1 MCIRD
6 RKYLFTSFL
15 ILTGTLFAQEEAVE
29 PNPYEILLNK
39 VQQNI
44 QVEERYDLQRIQS
57 AQAKVNELK
66 RIKTQLT
73 KDLQA
78 AVRLSDKLS
87 ADFDANEKVLS
98 ELEEKLT
105 LKLGNLGEMFGVV
118 RQVAGQ
124 TKGEFENS
132 ISNIQHPERIDVL
145 QNLSEKKKLPSVP
158 QIKELWFELIKEIGY
173 SSEIINFNA
182 EILNADGST
191 SNLDILRLGLFV
203 LASDGDLLKH
213 IPETNQIEKLP
224 SQPSGVDHGGL
235 KKLQNSSRVFR
246 SDRPLEQT
254 LSERFDVTIDPTR
267 GSLIDKLIQS
277 PSFFERINQGG
288 LVGYFI
294 ILLGLFGLGLGAERI
309 VFLRKEWTEL
319 ENAQD
324 GSGSNNILSELFK
337 TMEENAKLDFE
348 SLQMLLDEK
357 IQAYIPK
364 IESRVAAIKLI
375 ATVAPLLGLLGTV
388 IGMIETFQSI
398 QIFGTGDPKL
408 MAGGISQALVTTMLG
423 LIVAAP
429 LLFLH
434 SYADS
439 FVAKISDFLDEK
451 SSGLIATKVS

>member
-1 MCIRD
+1 MK
-6 RKYLFTSFL
+6 KYLFINFL
-15 ILTGTLFAQEEAVE
+15 ILTGILFAQEETIE

-132 ISNIQHPERIDVL
+132 ISNIQYPERIDVL

-173 SSEIINFNA
+173 SAEVISFNT
-182 EILNADGST
+182 EILNADGSS
-191 SNLDILRLGLFV
+191 SNLDVVRLGLF
-203 LASDGDLLKH
+203 AIAADGDLLKH
-213 IPETNQIEKLP
+213 IPETNQIENLP

-235 KKLQNSSRVFR
+235 EDIQNESSG
-246 SDRPLEQT
+246 T
-254 LSERFDVTIDPTR
+254 FDVTVDPTR

-277 PSFFERINQGG
+277 PSFIERINQGG

-294 ILLGLFGLGLGAERI
+294 ILLGLFGLALGGERI

-319 ENAQD
+319 ENTQANNAGQ
-324 GSGSNNILSELFK
+324 NILSELFK

-357 IQAYIPK
+357 VQAYIPK

-451 SSGLIATKVS
+451 SSGLIATKIN

>member
-1 MCIRD
+1 MK
-6 RKYLFTSFL
+6 KYLFINVL
-15 ILTGTLFAQEEAVE
+15 ILTGILFAQEETIE

-78 AVRLSDKLS
+78 AVKLSDKLS

-132 ISNIQHPERIDVL
+132 ISNIQYPERIDVL

-173 SSEIINFNA
+173 SAEVISFNT
-182 EILNADGST
+182 EILNADGSS
-191 SNLDILRLGLFV
+191 SNLDVVRLGLFAI
-203 LASDGDLLKH
+203 ASDGDLLKH
-213 IPETNQIEKLP
+213 IPETNQIENLP

-235 KKLQNSSRVFR
+235 EDIQNESSG
-246 SDRPLEQT
+246 T
-254 LSERFDVTIDPTR
+254 FDVTVDPTR

-277 PSFFERINQGG
+277 PSFIERINQGG

-294 ILLGLFGLGLGAERI
+294 ILLGLFGLALGGERI
-309 VFLRKEWTEL
+309 VFLRKEWAEL
-319 ENAQD
+319 ENTQANNAGQ
-324 GSGSNNILSELFK
+324 NILSELFK

-357 IQAYIPK
+357 VQAYIPK

-451 SSGLIATKVS
+451 SSGLIATKIN

>member
-1 MCIRD
+1 MK
-6 RKYLFTSFL
+6 KYLFINFL
-15 ILTGTLFAQEEAVE
+15 ILTGILFAQEDTIE

-78 AVRLSDKLS
+78 AVKLSDKLS

-132 ISNIQHPERIDVL
+132 ISNIQYPERIDVL

-173 SSEIINFNA
+173 SAEVISFNT
-182 EILNADGST
+182 EILNADGSS
-191 SNLDILRLGLFV
+191 SNLDVVRLGLFAI
-203 LASDGDLLKH
+203 ASDGDLLKH
-213 IPETNQIEKLP
+213 IPETNQIENLP

-235 KKLQNSSRVFR
+235 EDIQNESSG
-246 SDRPLEQT
+246 T
-254 LSERFDVTIDPTR
+254 FDVTVDPTR

-277 PSFFERINQGG
+277 PSFIERINQGG

-294 ILLGLFGLGLGAERI
+294 ILLGLFGLALGGERI

-319 ENAQD
+319 ENTQANNAGQ
-324 GSGSNNILSELFK
+324 NILSELFK

-357 IQAYIPK
+357 VQAYIPK

-451 SSGLIATKVS
+451 SSGLIATKIN

>member
-1 MCIRD
+1 MK
-6 RKYLFTSFL
+6 KYLFINFL
-15 ILTGTLFAQEEAVE
+15 ILTGILFAQEETIE

-44 QVEERYDLQRIQS
+44 QVEQRYDLQRIQS

-87 ADFDANEKVLS
+87 SDFDANEKVLS

-132 ISNIQHPERIDVL
+132 ISNIQYPERIDVL

-173 SSEIINFNA
+173 SAEVISFNT
-182 EILNADGST
+182 EILNADGSS
-191 SNLDILRLGLFV
+191 SNLDVVRLGLFAI
-203 LASDGDLLKH
+203 ASDGDLLKH
-213 IPETNQIEKLP
+213 IPETNQIENLP

-235 KKLQNSSRVFR
+235 EDIQNESSG
-246 SDRPLEQT
+246 T
-254 LSERFDVTIDPTR
+254 FDVTVDPTR

-277 PSFFERINQGG
+277 PSFIERINQGG

-294 ILLGLFGLGLGAERI
+294 ILLGLFGLALGGERI
-309 VFLRKEWTEL
+309 VFLRKEWAEL
-319 ENAQD
+319 ENTQANNAGQ
-324 GSGSNNILSELFK
+324 NILSELFK

-357 IQAYIPK
+357 VQAYIPK

-451 SSGLIATKVS
+451 SSGLIATKIN

>member
-1 MCIRD
+1 MK
-6 RKYLFTSFL
+6 KYLFINVL
-15 ILTGTLFAQEEAVE
+15 ILTGILFAQEETIE

-132 ISNIQHPERIDVL
+132 ISNIQYPERIDVL

-173 SSEIINFNA
+173 SAEVISFNT
-182 EILNADGST
+182 EILNADGSS
-191 SNLDILRLGLFV
+191 SNLDVVRLGLF
-203 LASDGDLLKH
+203 AIAADGDLLKH
-213 IPETNQIEKLP
+213 IPETNQIENLP

-235 KKLQNSSRVFR
+235 EDIQNESSG
-246 SDRPLEQT
+246 T
-254 LSERFDVTIDPTR
+254 FDVTVDPTR

-277 PSFFERINQGG
+277 PSFVERINQGG

-294 ILLGLFGLGLGAERI
+294 ILLGLFGLALGGERI
-309 VFLRKEWTEL
+309 VFLRKEWAEL
-319 ENAQD
+319 ENTQANNAGQ
-324 GSGSNNILSELFK
+324 NILSELFK

-357 IQAYIPK
+357 VQAYIPK

-451 SSGLIATKVS
+451 SSGLIATKIN

>member
-1 MCIRD
+1 MK
-6 RKYLFTSFL
+6 KYLFINFL
-15 ILTGTLFAQEEAVE
+15 ILTGILFAQEKTVE

-132 ISNIQHPERIDVL
+132 ISNIQYPERIDVL

-173 SSEIINFNA
+173 SAEVISFNT
-182 EILNADGST
+182 EILNADGSS
-191 SNLDILRLGLFV
+191 SNLDVVRLGLFAI
-203 LASDGDLLKH
+203 ASDGDLLKH
-213 IPETNQIEKLP
+213 IPETNQIENLP

-235 KKLQNSSRVFR
+235 EDIQNESSG
-246 SDRPLEQT
+246 T
-254 LSERFDVTIDPTR
+254 FDVTIDPTR

-277 PSFFERINQGG
+277 PSFIERINQGG

-294 ILLGLFGLGLGAERI
+294 ILLGLFGLALGGERI
-309 VFLRKEWTEL
+309 VFLRKEWAEL
-319 ENAQD
+319 ENTQANNAGQ
-324 GSGSNNILSELFK
+324 NILSELFK

-357 IQAYIPK
+357 VQAYIPR

-451 SSGLIATKVS
+451 SSGLIATKIN

>member
-1 MCIRD
+1 MK
-6 RKYLFTSFL
+6 KYLFINFL
-15 ILTGTLFAQEEAVE
+15 ILTGILFAQEETIE

-87 ADFDANEKVLS
+87 SDFDANEKVLS

-132 ISNIQHPERIDVL
+132 ISNIQYPERIDVL

-173 SSEIINFNA
+173 SAEVISFNT
-182 EILNADGST
+182 EILNADGSS
-191 SNLDILRLGLFV
+191 SNLDVVRLGLFAI
-203 LASDGDLLKH
+203 ASDGDLLKH
-213 IPETNQIEKLP
+213 IPETNQIENLP

-235 KKLQNSSRVFR
+235 EDIQNESSG
-246 SDRPLEQT
+246 T
-254 LSERFDVTIDPTR
+254 FDVTVDPTR

-277 PSFFERINQGG
+277 PSFIERINQGG

-294 ILLGLFGLGLGAERI
+294 ILLGLFGLALGGERI
-309 VFLRKEWTEL
+309 VFLRKEWAEL
-319 ENAQD
+319 ENTQANNAGQ
-324 GSGSNNILSELFK
+324 NILSELFK

-357 IQAYIPK
+357 VQAYIPK

-451 SSGLIATKVS
+451 SSGLIATKIN

>member
-1 MCIRD
+1 MK
-6 RKYLFTSFL
+6 KYLFINFL
-15 ILTGTLFAQEEAVE
+15 ILTGILFAQEETIE

-132 ISNIQHPERIDVL
+132 ISNIQYPERIDVL

-173 SSEIINFNA
+173 SAEVISFNT
-182 EILNADGST
+182 EILNADGSS
-191 SNLDILRLGLFV
+191 SNLDVVRLGLFAI
-203 LASDGDLLKH
+203 ASDGDLLKH
-213 IPETNQIEKLP
+213 IPETNQIENLP

-235 KKLQNSSRVFR
+235 EDIQNESSG
-246 SDRPLEQT
+246 T
-254 LSERFDVTIDPTR
+254 FDVTIDPTR

-277 PSFFERINQGG
+277 PSFIERINQGG

-294 ILLGLFGLGLGAERI
+294 ILLGLFGLALGGERI
-309 VFLRKEWTEL
+309 VFLRKEWAEL
-319 ENAQD
+319 ENTQVNNAGQ
-324 GSGSNNILSELFK
+324 NILSELFK

-357 IQAYIPK
+357 VQAYIPK

-451 SSGLIATKVS
+451 SSGLIATKIN

>member
-1 MCIRD
+1 MK
-6 RKYLFTSFL
+6 KYLFTNLL
-15 ILTGTLFAQEEAVE
+15 IVTGILFAQEETIE

-132 ISNIQHPERIDVL
+132 ISNIQYPERIDVL

-173 SSEIINFNA
+173 SAEVISFNT
-182 EILNADGST
+182 EILNADGSS
-191 SNLDILRLGLFV
+191 SNLDVVRLGLF
-203 LASDGDLLKH
+203 AIAADGDLLKH
-213 IPETNQIEKLP
+213 IPETNQIENLP

-235 KKLQNSSRVFR
+235 EDIQNES
-246 SDRPLEQT
+246 T
-254 LSERFDVTIDPTR
+254 GTFDVTVDPTR

-277 PSFFERINQGG
+277 PSFIERINQGG

-294 ILLGLFGLGLGAERI
+294 ILLGLFGLALGGERI
-309 VFLRKEWTEL
+309 VFLRKEWAEL
-319 ENAQD
+319 ENTQANNAGQ
-324 GSGSNNILSELFK
+324 NILSELFK

-357 IQAYIPK
+357 VQAYIPK

-451 SSGLIATKVS
+451 SSGLIATKIN

>member
-1 MCIRD
+1 MK
-6 RKYLFTSFL
+6 KYLFTSFL

-182 EILNADGST
+182 EIINADGST

>member
-1 MCIRD
+1 MK
-6 RKYLFTSFL
+6 KYLFINFL
-15 ILTGTLFAQEEAVE
+15 ILTGILFAQEETIE

-87 ADFDANEKVLS
+87 SDFDANEKVLS

-132 ISNIQHPERIDVL
+132 ISNIQYPERIDVL

-173 SSEIINFNA
+173 SAEVISFNT
-182 EILNADGST
+182 EILNADGSS
-191 SNLDILRLGLFV
+191 SNLDVVRLGLF
-203 LASDGDLLKH
+203 AIAADGDLLKH
-213 IPETNQIEKLP
+213 IPETNQIENLP

-235 KKLQNSSRVFR
+235 EDIQNESSG
-246 SDRPLEQT
+246 T
-254 LSERFDVTIDPTR
+254 FDVTVDPTR

-277 PSFFERINQGG
+277 PSFVERINQGG

-294 ILLGLFGLGLGAERI
+294 ILLGLFGLALGGERI
-309 VFLRKEWTEL
+309 VFLRKEWAEL
-319 ENAQD
+319 ENTQANNAGQ
-324 GSGSNNILSELFK
+324 NILSELFK

-357 IQAYIPK
+357 VQAYIPK

-451 SSGLIATKVS
+451 SSGLIATKIN

>member
-1 MCIRD
+1 MK
-6 RKYLFTSFL
+6 KYLFINVL
-15 ILTGTLFAQEEAVE
+15 ILNGILFAQEETIE

-78 AVRLSDKLS
+78 AVRLSNKLS
-87 ADFDANEKVLS
+87 TDFDVNEKVLS

-132 ISNIQHPERIDVL
+132 ISNIQYPERIDVL

-173 SSEIINFNA
+173 SAEVISFNT
-182 EILNADGST
+182 EILNADGSS
-191 SNLDILRLGLFV
+191 SNLDVVRLGLFAI
-203 LASDGDLLKH
+203 ASDGDLLKH
-213 IPETNQIEKLP
+213 IPETNQIENLP

-235 KKLQNSSRVFR
+235 EDIQNESSG
-246 SDRPLEQT
+246 T
-254 LSERFDVTIDPTR
+254 FDVTVDPTR

-277 PSFFERINQGG
+277 PSFIERINQGG

-294 ILLGLFGLGLGAERI
+294 ILLGLFGLALGGERI
-309 VFLRKEWTEL
+309 VFLRKEWAEL
-319 ENAQD
+319 ENTQANNAGQ
-324 GSGSNNILSELFK
+324 NILSELFK

-357 IQAYIPK
+357 VQAYIPK

-451 SSGLIATKVS
+451 KFRGS

>member
-1 MCIRD
+1 MK
-6 RKYLFTSFL
+6 KYLFINFL
-15 ILTGTLFAQEEAVE
+15 ILTGILFAQEETIE

-132 ISNIQHPERIDVL
+132 ISNIQYPERIDVL

-173 SSEIINFNA
+173 SAEVISFNT
-182 EILNADGST
+182 EILNADGSS
-191 SNLDILRLGLFV
+191 SNLDVVRLGLF
-203 LASDGDLLKH
+203 AIAADGDLLKH
-213 IPETNQIEKLP
+213 IPETNQIENLP

-235 KKLQNSSRVFR
+235 EDIQNESSG
-246 SDRPLEQT
+246 T
-254 LSERFDVTIDPTR
+254 FDVTVDPTR

-277 PSFFERINQGG
+277 PSFIERINQGG

-294 ILLGLFGLGLGAERI
+294 ILLGLFGLALGGERI
-309 VFLRKEWTEL
+309 VFLRKEWAEL
-319 ENAQD
+319 ENTQANNAGQ
-324 GSGSNNILSELFK
+324 NILSELFK

-357 IQAYIPK
+357 VQAYIPK

-451 SSGLIATKVS
+451 SSGLIATKIN

>member
-1 MCIRD
+1 MK
-6 RKYLFTSFL
+6 KYLFTNLL
-15 ILTGTLFAQEEAVE
+15 ILTGILFAQEETSE

-87 ADFDANEKVLS
+87 SDFDANEKVLS

-132 ISNIQHPERIDVL
+132 ISNIQYPERIDVL

-173 SSEIINFNA
+173 SAEVISFNT
-182 EILNADGST
+182 EILNADGSS
-191 SNLDILRLGLFV
+191 SNLDVVRLGLFAI
-203 LASDGDLLKH
+203 ASDGDLLKH
-213 IPETNQIEKLP
+213 IPETNQIENLP

-235 KKLQNSSRVFR
+235 EDIQNESSG
-246 SDRPLEQT
+246 T
-254 LSERFDVTIDPTR
+254 FDVTVDPTR

-277 PSFFERINQGG
+277 PSFIERINQGG

-294 ILLGLFGLGLGAERI
+294 ILLGLFGLALGGERI
-309 VFLRKEWTEL
+309 VFLRKEWAEL
-319 ENAQD
+319 ENTQANNAGQ
-324 GSGSNNILSELFK
+324 NILSELFK

-357 IQAYIPK
+357 VQAYIPK

-451 SSGLIATKVS
+451 SSGLIATKIN

>member
-1 MCIRD
+1 MK
-6 RKYLFTSFL
+6 KYLFINL
-15 ILTGTLFAQEEAVE
+15 LLTGILFAQEETIE

-44 QVEERYDLQRIQS
+44 QVEEMYDLQRIQS
-57 AQAKVNELK
+57 AEAKVNELK

-132 ISNIQHPERIDVL
+132 ISNIQYPERIDVL

-173 SSEIINFNA
+173 SAEVISFNT
-182 EILNADGST
+182 EILNADGSS
-191 SNLDILRLGLFV
+191 SNLDVVRLGLFAI
-203 LASDGDLLKH
+203 ASDGDLLKH
-213 IPETNQIEKLP
+213 IPETNQIENLP

-235 KKLQNSSRVFR
+235 EDIQNESSG
-246 SDRPLEQT
+246 T
-254 LSERFDVTIDPTR
+254 FDVTVDPTR

-277 PSFFERINQGG
+277 PSFIERINQGG

-294 ILLGLFGLGLGAERI
+294 ILLGLFGLALGGERI

-319 ENAQD
+319 ENTQTNNA
-324 GSGSNNILSELFK
+324 GENILSELFK

-357 IQAYIPK
+357 VQAYIPK

-451 SSGLIATKVS
+451 SSGLIATKIN

>member
-1 MCIRD
+1 MK
-6 RKYLFTSFL
+6 KYLFINFL
-15 ILTGTLFAQEEAVE
+15 ILTGILFAQEDTIE

-132 ISNIQHPERIDVL
+132 ISNIQYPERIDVL

-173 SSEIINFNA
+173 SAEVISFNT
-182 EILNADGST
+182 EILNADGSS
-191 SNLDILRLGLFV
+191 SNLDVVRLGLFAI
-203 LASDGDLLKH
+203 ASDGDLLKH
-213 IPETNQIEKLP
+213 IPETNQIENLP

-235 KKLQNSSRVFR
+235 EDIQNESSG
-246 SDRPLEQT
+246 T
-254 LSERFDVTIDPTR
+254 FDVTVDPTR

-277 PSFFERINQGG
+277 PSFVERINQGG

-294 ILLGLFGLGLGAERI
+294 ILLGLFGLALGGERI

-319 ENAQD
+319 ENTQANNAGQ
-324 GSGSNNILSELFK
+324 NILSELFK

-357 IQAYIPK
+357 VQAYIPK

-451 SSGLIATKVS
+451 SSGLIATKIN

>member
-1 MCIRD
+1 MK
-6 RKYLFTSFL
+6 KYLFINFL
-15 ILTGTLFAQEEAVE
+15 ILTGILFAQEETIE

-132 ISNIQHPERIDVL
+132 ISNIQYPERIDVL

-173 SSEIINFNA
+173 SAEVISFNT
-182 EILNADGST
+182 EILNADGSS
-191 SNLDILRLGLFV
+191 SNLDVVRLGLFAI
-203 LASDGDLLKH
+203 ASDGDLLKH
-213 IPETNQIEKLP
+213 IPETNQIENLP

-235 KKLQNSSRVFR
+235 EDIQNER
-246 SDRPLEQT
+246 SGT
-254 LSERFDVTIDPTR
+254 FDVTVDPTR

-277 PSFFERINQGG
+277 PSFIERINQGG

-294 ILLGLFGLGLGAERI
+294 ILLGLFGLALGGERI
-309 VFLRKEWTEL
+309 VFLRKEWAEL
-319 ENAQD
+319 ENTQANNAGQ
-324 GSGSNNILSELFK
+324 NILSELFK

-357 IQAYIPK
+357 VQAYIPK

-439 FVAKISDFLDEK
+439 FVANISDFLDEK
-451 SSGLIATKVS
+451 SSGLIATKIN

>member
-1 MCIRD
+1 MK
-6 RKYLFTSFL
+6 KYLFTSFL

-375 ATVAPLLGLLGTV
+375 ATVAPILGLLGTV

>member
-1 MCIRD
+1 MK
-6 RKYLFTSFL
+6 KYLFINFL
-15 ILTGTLFAQEEAVE
+15 ILTGILFAQEETIE

-132 ISNIQHPERIDVL
+132 ISNIQYPERIDVL

-173 SSEIINFNA
+173 SAEVISFNT
-182 EILNADGST
+182 EILNADGSS
-191 SNLDILRLGLFV
+191 SNLDVVRLGLFAI
-203 LASDGDLLKH
+203 ASNGDLLKH
-213 IPETNQIEKLP
+213 IPETNQIENLP

-235 KKLQNSSRVFR
+235 EDIQNESSG
-246 SDRPLEQT
+246 T
-254 LSERFDVTIDPTR
+254 FDVTVDPTR

-277 PSFFERINQGG
+277 PSFLERINQGG

-294 ILLGLFGLGLGAERI
+294 ILLGLFGLALGGERI

-319 ENAQD
+319 ENTQANNAGQ
-324 GSGSNNILSELFK
+324 NILSELFK

-357 IQAYIPK
+357 VQAYIPK

-451 SSGLIATKVS
+451 SSGLIATKIN

>member
-1 MCIRD
+1 MK
-6 RKYLFTSFL
+6 KYLFTNLL
-15 ILTGTLFAQEEAVE
+15 IVTGILFAQEETIE

-132 ISNIQHPERIDVL
+132 ISNIQYPERIDVL

-173 SSEIINFNA
+173 SAEVISFNT
-182 EILNADGST
+182 EILNADGSS
-191 SNLDILRLGLFV
+191 SNLDVVRLGLF
-203 LASDGDLLKH
+203 AIAADGDLLKH
-213 IPETNQIEKLP
+213 IPETNQIENLP

-235 KKLQNSSRVFR
+235 EDIQNESSG
-246 SDRPLEQT
+246 T
-254 LSERFDVTIDPTR
+254 FDVTVDPTR

-277 PSFFERINQGG
+277 PSFIERINQGG

-294 ILLGLFGLGLGAERI
+294 ILLGLFGLALGGERI
-309 VFLRKEWTEL
+309 VFLRKEWAEL
-319 ENAQD
+319 ENTQANNAGQ
-324 GSGSNNILSELFK
+324 NILSELFK

-357 IQAYIPK
+357 VQAYIPK

-451 SSGLIATKVS
+451 SSGLIATKIN

>member
-1 MCIRD
+1 MK
-6 RKYLFTSFL
+6 KYLL
-15 ILTGTLFAQEEAVE
+15 INLLVLTGILFAQEDIIE

-57 AQAKVNELK
+57 AQAKVSELK

-132 ISNIQHPERIDVL
+132 ISNIQYPERIDVL

-173 SSEIINFNA
+173 SSEVISFNT
-182 EILNADGST
+182 EILNADGSS
-191 SNLDILRLGLFV
+191 SNLDVVRLGLFAI
-203 LASDGDLLKH
+203 ASDGDLLKH
-213 IPETNQIEKLP
+213 IPETNQIENLP

-235 KKLQNSSRVFR
+235 EDIQNESSG
-246 SDRPLEQT
+246 T
-254 LSERFDVTIDPTR
+254 FDVTVDPTR

-277 PSFFERINQGG
+277 PSFIERINQGG

-294 ILLGLFGLGLGAERI
+294 ILLGLFGLALGGERI
-309 VFLRKEWTEL
+309 VFLRKEWAEL
-319 ENAQD
+319 ENTQANNAGQ
-324 GSGSNNILSELFK
+324 NILSELFK

-357 IQAYIPK
+357 VQAYIPT

-451 SSGLIATKVS
+451 SSGLIATKIN

>member
-1 MCIRD
+1 MK
-6 RKYLFTSFL
+6 KYLFINFL
-15 ILTGTLFAQEEAVE
+15 ILTSILFAQEEAIE

-132 ISNIQHPERIDVL
+132 ISNIQYPERIDVL

-173 SSEIINFNA
+173 SAEVISFNT
-182 EILNADGST
+182 EILNADGSS
-191 SNLDILRLGLFV
+191 SNLDVVRLGLFAI
-203 LASDGDLLKH
+203 ASDGDLLKH
-213 IPETNQIEKLP
+213 IPETNQIENLP

-235 KKLQNSSRVFR
+235 EDIQNESSG
-246 SDRPLEQT
+246 T
-254 LSERFDVTIDPTR
+254 FDVTVDPTR

-277 PSFFERINQGG
+277 PSFIERINQGG

-294 ILLGLFGLGLGAERI
+294 ILLGLFGLALGGERI
-309 VFLRKEWTEL
+309 VFLRKEWAEL
-319 ENAQD
+319 ENTQANNAGQ
-324 GSGSNNILSELFK
+324 NILSELFK

-357 IQAYIPK
+357 VQAYIPK

-451 SSGLIATKVS
+451 SSGLIATKIN

>member
-1 MCIRD
+1 MK
-6 RKYLFTSFL
+6 KYLFINL
-15 ILTGTLFAQEEAVE
+15 LMVTGILFAQEETIE

-132 ISNIQHPERIDVL
+132 ISNIQYPERIDVL

-173 SSEIINFNA
+173 SAEVISFNT
-182 EILNADGST
+182 EILNADGSS
-191 SNLDILRLGLFV
+191 SNLDVVRLGLFAI
-203 LASDGDLLKH
+203 ASDGDLLKH
-213 IPETNQIEKLP
+213 IPETNQIENLP

-235 KKLQNSSRVFR
+235 EDIQNESSG
-246 SDRPLEQT
+246 T
-254 LSERFDVTIDPTR
+254 FDVTVDPTR

-277 PSFFERINQGG
+277 PSFIERINQGG

-294 ILLGLFGLGLGAERI
+294 ILLGLFGLALGGERI
-309 VFLRKEWTEL
+309 VFLRKEWAEL
-319 ENAQD
+319 ENTQANNAGQ
-324 GSGSNNILSELFK
+324 NILSELFK

-357 IQAYIPK
+357 VQAYIPK

-451 SSGLIATKVS
+451 SSGLIATKIN

>member
-1 MCIRD
+1 MK
-6 RKYLFTSFL
+6 KYLFTSFL

-408 MAGGISQALVTTMLG
+408 MAGGMSQALVTTMLG

>member
-1 MCIRD
+1 MK
-6 RKYLFTSFL
+6 KYLFTNLL
-15 ILTGTLFAQEEAVE
+15 ILTGILFAQEETSE

-132 ISNIQHPERIDVL
+132 ISNIQYPERIDVL

-173 SSEIINFNA
+173 SAEVISFNT
-182 EILNADGST
+182 EILNADGSS
-191 SNLDILRLGLFV
+191 SNLDVVRLGLF
-203 LASDGDLLKH
+203 AIAADGDLLKH
-213 IPETNQIEKLP
+213 IPETNQIENLP

-235 KKLQNSSRVFR
+235 EDIQNESSG
-246 SDRPLEQT
+246 T
-254 LSERFDVTIDPTR
+254 FDVTVDPTR

-277 PSFFERINQGG
+277 PSFIERINQGG

-294 ILLGLFGLGLGAERI
+294 ILLGLFGLALGGERI
-309 VFLRKEWTEL
+309 VFLRKEWAEL
-319 ENAQD
+319 ENTQANNAGQ
-324 GSGSNNILSELFK
+324 NILSELFK

-357 IQAYIPK
+357 VQAYIPK

-451 SSGLIATKVS
+451 SSGLIATKIN

>member
-1 MCIRD
+1 MK
-6 RKYLFTSFL
+6 KYLFINVL
-15 ILTGTLFAQEEAVE
+15 ILTGILFAQEETIE

-132 ISNIQHPERIDVL
+132 ISNIQYPERIDVL

-173 SSEIINFNA
+173 SAEVISFNT
-182 EILNADGST
+182 EILNADGSS
-191 SNLDILRLGLFV
+191 SNLDVVRLGLFAI
-203 LASDGDLLKH
+203 ASDGDLLKH
-213 IPETNQIEKLP
+213 IPETNQIENLP

-235 KKLQNSSRVFR
+235 EDIQNESSG
-246 SDRPLEQT
+246 T
-254 LSERFDVTIDPTR
+254 FDVTVDPTR

-277 PSFFERINQGG
+277 PSFIERINQGG

-294 ILLGLFGLGLGAERI
+294 ILLGLFGLALGGERI
-309 VFLRKEWTEL
+309 VFLRKEWAEL
-319 ENAQD
+319 ENTQANNAGQ
-324 GSGSNNILSELFK
+324 NILSELFK

-357 IQAYIPK
+357 VQAYIPK

-451 SSGLIATKVS
+451 SSGLIATKIN

>member
-1 MCIRD
+1 MK
-6 RKYLFTSFL
+6 KYLFINFL
-15 ILTGTLFAQEEAVE
+15 ILTGILFAQEDTIE

-132 ISNIQHPERIDVL
+132 ISNIQYPERIDVL

-173 SSEIINFNA
+173 SAEVISFNT
-182 EILNADGST
+182 EILNADGSST
-191 SNLDILRLGLFV
+191 NLDVVRLGLFAI
-203 LASDGDLLKH
+203 ASDGDLLKH
-213 IPETNQIEKLP
+213 IPETNQIENLP

-235 KKLQNSSRVFR
+235 EDIQNESSG
-246 SDRPLEQT
+246 T
-254 LSERFDVTIDPTR
+254 FDVTVDPTR

-277 PSFFERINQGG
+277 PSFVERINQGG

-294 ILLGLFGLGLGAERI
+294 ILLGLFGLALGGERI
-309 VFLRKEWTEL
+309 VFLRKEWAEL
-319 ENAQD
+319 ENTQANNAGQ
-324 GSGSNNILSELFK
+324 NILSELFK

-357 IQAYIPK
+357 VQAYIPK

-451 SSGLIATKVS
+451 SSGLIATKIN